1 MEIILVI
8 DGKEKRFKQDTVNYI
23 TIRKALEWKDRYQK
37 QSELMNEYFESGID
51 GEPDPSIINE
61 SQYFDDYKELELT
74 ADLVVSFF
82 NHQFTFDD
90 FVNGYYVNNVRE
102 FHAIA
107 FEIIGYV
114 LTVMSEE
121 NTETKKKSQQK
132 TEKLRTL

>member
-82 NHQFTFDD
+82 NHQVTFDD